1 MYRLNDIQMF
11 LIIASYGTKLT
22 GSQVFI
28 PIQVS
33 GRIVE
38 YLGQQSLAFRFLSQ
52 IEIGLRQR
60 NGGKVVSHLPTRNLL
75 HNQIQC
81 GQCLIVFPFGNEL
94 NDQIA
99 EQSCDACCTCDV
111 HFRRDI
117 TGARELLY
125 RFLPNGIY

>member
-1 MYRLNDIQMF
+1 MDDIQMF
-11 LIIASYGTKLT
+11 LIVVSYGTKLT

-52 IEIGLRQR
+52 IKIGLRQR

-81 GQCLIVFPFGNEL
+81 GQCLIGFPFGNEL

-99 EQSCDACCTCDV
+99 EHHAMRVAHATHIFV
-111 HFRRDI
+111 EI
-117 TGARELLY
+117 
-125 RFLPNGIY
+125 